1 MHIRMEWRAITF
13 DWNRVRAFLVT
24 AEEGS
29 LSAAAR
35 ALGLTQ
41 PTLGRQVDA
50 LERDLGVALFER
62 HGRGLRPTPAGLELL
77 DHARRMGEGAG
88 DLALAVAGLSDDL
101 TGEVSIS
108 ASDIYAARLLPPILA
123 RLHSM
128 HPELR
133 IEVVVDNQLSD
144 LRRREADIAVR
155 NVRPEGDDLIGRKLR
170 DADGRLYAAPALL
183 DRLGRPTAPEQF
195 TGAPCVEIG
204 RSGGLRDL
212 MAGMGFPVGTMRFP
226 YRTSNFVV
234 AWEMVRAGHAICVLD
249 DRIGDSEPGVERILP
264 DLAPIRFPVW
274 LVAHRDVRRARRLR
288 VVWDALADGLR

>member
-1 MHIRMEWRAITF
+1 MHICMEWQAITF

-41 PTLGRQVDA
+41 PTLGRQVEA

-62 HGRGLRPTPAGLELL
+62 HGPGLRPTPAGLELL

-101 TGEVSIS
+101 AGVVSVS
-108 ASDIYAARLLPPILA
+108 ASHIYAARLLPPILA
-123 RLHSM
+123 QLNAV
-128 HPELR
+128 HPDLR
-133 IEVVVDNQLSD
+133 IEVVVDNQLAD
-144 LRRREADIAVR
+144 LRRREADIAVC

-170 DADGRLYAAPALL
+170 DAGGRFYAASSLL
-183 DRLGRPTAPEQF
+183 DRLERPTEPGQF
-195 TGAPCVEIG
+195 VGAPCVEID
-204 RSGGLRDL
+204 RTGGLRRL
-212 MAGMGFPVGTMRFP
+212 MAGLGFPVDSMRFP
-226 YRTSNFVV
+226 YRTSNLVV
-234 AWEMVRAGHAICVLD
+234 TWEMVRAGHAICVLD
-249 DRIGDSEPGVERILP
+249 DSIGDAEPGVERILP
-264 DLAPIRFPVW
+264 DLAPILFPVW

-288 VVWDALADGLR
+288 VVWDALAHGLR